1 MTYRQ
6 EEIQVKQFDFEDI
19 SVGQQSFIT
28 HTITKSDVD
37 TFAALTGDFNPLHV
51 DETFASTTMFHKPVV
66 HGMLSASFIST
77 MIGTQL
83 PGSGALWTSQSL
95 EFLRPAFQG
104 DTITVVST
112 VTQKS
117 ESSRMLVL
125 ATSITNQHGQE
136 LIKGTSTVKALPKKK
151 EETRMKDSFEPRTVF
166 VSGAAKGI
174 GAAIAEALAVEGH
187 RVVINFHSSETQA
200 RALER
205 KLRDQG
211 LMAFAIKADVARLSE
226 VENIATAL
234 PPEFGSIEDC
244 IHCAAPNPAPVPFAS
259 LDWETFQQHL
269 EVQVGG
275 AFNCAK
281 TFLPSMVE
289 RSNGSFIFIGSIFAE
304 GTPPVQQSAYVTA
317 KAALAAFARSLAV
330 EYGPKGIR
338 VNVIAPGMTQTDMLA
353 TIPDK
358 TKMLAKMSTPLRRLA
373 EPADVA
379 EVARFLVGRGGLH
392 ISGETI
398 KVCGGIVM

>member
-1 MTYRQ
+1 MTYRR
-6 EEIQVKQFDFEDI
+6 EEIEVKQFEFEDI
-19 SVGQQSFIT
+19 SVGHQSVLT
-28 HTITKSDVD
+28 HTITKGDVE

-51 DETFASTTMFHKPVV
+51 DEAFASTTMFHKPVV

-151 EETRMKDSFEPRTVF
+151 EVTRMNTSFEPRTVF

-174 GAAIAEALAVEGH
+174 GAAIAEALAIEGH
-187 RVVINFHSSETQA
+187 RVIINYYSSESQA
-200 RALER
+200 RALEQR
-205 KLRDQG
+205 LQDQG
-211 LMAFAIKADVARLSE
+211 MTVVAVRGDVSSLSE
-226 VENIATAL
+226 VESMLKAL
-234 PPEFGSIEDC
+234 PPEFSQIDDC

-259 LDWETFQQHL
+259 LDWESFRKHL

-275 AFNCAK
+275 AFNCAN
-281 TFLPSMVE
+281 S
-289 RSNGSFIFIGSIFAE
+289 GSFIFVGSIFAE
-304 GTPPVQQSAYVTA
+304 GTPPVQQSAYITA

-373 EPADVA
+373 EPSDVA
-379 EVARFLVGRGGLH
+379 EVARFLVGRGGAH